1 MIAIDKV
8 LLSDEIVEEQF
19 VCDLNKCKGG
29 CCIDGDAGAPLEKA
43 ELKMIKKLYPEVKPL
58 LSAAAIEVIEREGT
72 YVGDEDFEWVTPTIN
87 NGICVYGLHDEK
99 GIVKCAF
106 EQIYREGNEAAKKMD
121 WKKPISCHLYPIIIK
136 KGKIN
141 DLANYEPRETL
152 CAPACINGKKLKV
165 PVYQFLKEPL
175 VRKYGE
181 QFYEALEA
189 VAEFK
194 KEQKAQS
201 E

>member
-1 MIAIDKV
+1 VIAIDNV

-29 CCIDGDAGAPLEKA
+29 CCIDGDAGAPLEKE
-43 ELKMIKKLYPEVKPL
+43 ELKIVKKLYQEVKPL
-58 LSAAAIEVIEREGT
+58 LSQEAIQEIEKQGT
-72 YVGDEDFEWVTPTIN
+72 YVGDSDFEWVTPTIN
-87 NGICVYGLHDEK
+87 NGICVYGLFDEN

-106 EQIYREGNEAAKKMD
+106 EQIYRNDNPIAKKLD

-136 KGKIN
+136 KGRIN
-141 DLANYEPRETL
+141 DLANYEPREKL

-165 PVYQFLKEPL
+165 PVYEFLKEPL

-181 QFYEALEA
+181 AFYEALTA
-189 VAEFK
+189 VANYK
-194 KEQKAQS
+194 KEQKNN

>member
-1 MIAIDKV
+1 MIAIENV

-29 CCIDGDAGAPLEKA
+29 CCVDGDAGAPLEKE
-43 ELKMIKKLYPEVKPL
+43 ELKHIKKLYKEVKPL
-58 LSAAAIEVIEREGT
+58 LSDDAIAIIEQQGT
-72 YVGDEDFEWVTPTIN
+72 YVPDSDFTWVTPTIG
-87 NGICVYGLHDEK
+87 NGICVYGLHDEN

-106 EQIYREGNEAAKKMD
+106 EQIYREENPKSMEVG

-136 KGKIN
+136 KGKMN

-175 VRKYGE
+175 IRKYGA

-189 VAEFK
+189 VAEYK
-194 KEQKAQS
+194 KEQKS
-201 E
+201 SL